1 VKLRCPYCKSP
12 YTSYTAF
19 DSQQSVLFDEP
30 VATGEEDD
38 GDYEEGQVDGVDEDE
53 SEDLIRGYES
63 DEGFIVNDDAV
74 EYDSDVEERTDLQF
88 KEGTMLLESSD
99 EDEFVDSNESE
110 SDLDDASDRQRS
122 RSEKSKKKR
131 RRDEKKGEK
140 SQRSRRVLDDDDDEE
155 EEQEEAGPT
164 IVGKDQIDND
174 VETKDNAPNSSKDYA
189 SFFDQFAYKE

>member
-1 VKLRCPYCKSP
+1 MATKRRKRRKSCKNGKLKRPVRTKKGGKRRCK
-12 YTSYTAF
+12 
-19 DSQQSVLFDEP
+19 
-30 VATGEEDD
+30 
-38 GDYEEGQVDGVDEDE
+38 
-53 SEDLIRGYES
+53 
-63 DEGFIVNDDAV
+63 
-74 EYDSDVEERTDLQF
+74 
-88 KEGTMLLESSD
+88 
-99 EDEFVDSNESE
+99 
-110 SDLDDASDRQRS
+110 
-122 RSEKSKKKR
+122 KSKKKR